1 MDQAGNR
8 LRVSLVVLFS
18 KINCGELE
26 SQKSF
31 QVGLHPPHN
40 FPWTHIVTDN
50 LARVALCW
58 NSSTYLVTQLYET
71 WQISAV
77 MAVDKVARYVYSNDL
92 NSLLH
97 WKDARSDNNH
107 PYD

>member
-1 MDQAGNR
+1 MDQASAGNR

-50 LARVALCW
+50 LAQSCF
-58 NSSTYLVTQLYET
+58 
-71 WQISAV
+71 
-77 MAVDKVARYVYSNDL
+77 
-92 NSLLH
+92 LLEQFYIPG
-97 WKDARSDNNH
+97 DTVVRNLANFGGNGCG
-107 PYD
+107 